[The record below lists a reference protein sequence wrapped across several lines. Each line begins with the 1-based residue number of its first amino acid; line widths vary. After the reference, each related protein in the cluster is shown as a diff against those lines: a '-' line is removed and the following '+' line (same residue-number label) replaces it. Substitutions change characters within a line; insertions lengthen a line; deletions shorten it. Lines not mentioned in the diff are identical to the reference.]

1 MSERADVLVTRPI
14 MEEPTQVLKDR
25 CEVTIHENEFGIP
38 REELLEVVAGRDA
51 VITMLTEKV
60 DAEFLTAAGPQLKI
74 VANHA
79 VGFDNV
85 DVAACTA
92 AGVMATNTPDVLT
105 ETTADTAFALL
116 MAAARRVGE
125 GERFLRA
132 RTPWIWGPLMM
143 LGQDVHHKTIGIV
156 GFGRIGQAVARRARG
171 FGMRVVYSDAVQL
184 PADVEAETGAERLEL
199 DDLLAQADFV
209 SIHTNLTP
217 ETRHLF
223 DVAAFATMKR
233 TAVVVNT
240 SRGPVVDEAALAE
253 ALASGEI
260 FAAGLDVFEHEPD
273 VEARL
278 LELENVVVIPHLG
291 SATVDTRDA
300 MGMLAVE
307 NVFAALDGRRPP
319 TLLNPDVLPR
329 DQKE

>member
-1 MSERADVLVTRPI
+1 MTDRPKVLVTRPI
-14 MEEPTQVLKDR
+14 KEEPTRRLRER
-25 CEVTIHENEFGIP
+25 CDVTIDENDFGIP
-38 REELLEVVAGRDA
+38 RDDLLKMVSGYDA
-51 VITMLTEKV
+51 LITMLTEKV
-60 DAEFLTAAGPQLKI
+60 DAELLAAAGPQLKV

-85 DVAACTA
+85 SLPDCTA

-116 MAAARRVGE
+116 MTAARRVGE

-132 RTPWIWGPLMM
+132 GTPWIWGPLMM

-156 GFGRIGQAVARRARG
+156 GFGRIGQAVARRAKG
-171 FGMRVVYSDAVQL
+171 FGMDVIYADAFQL
-184 PADVEAETGAERLEL
+184 PADVEAETGAQRVEL
-199 DDLLAQADFV
+199 DELLERADFV

-223 DVAAFATMKR
+223 GAEQFERMKE
-233 TAVVVNT
+233 TAVLVNT
-240 SRGPVVDEAALAE
+240 SRGPVVDEAALADALE
-253 ALASGEI
+253 AGEI

-273 VEARL
+273 VHPKL
-278 LELENVVVIPHLG
+278 LGLENAVVIPHLG

-300 MGMLAVE
+300 MGHLAVD
-307 NVFAALDGRRPP
+307 NVFAALDGERPP
-319 TLLNPDVLPR
+319 TLLNPDVLG
-329 DQKE
+329 